1 MTKYRVTIEEI
12 ITQDFE
18 VEAENLD
25 EAINRTVEKYKSG
38 EFVLE
43 PGNVVCVQGC
53 VEDTG
58 WFDIR

>member
-1 MTKYRVTIEEI
+1 MAKYRVTIEEI
-12 ITQDFE
+12 TTQDFE

-25 EAINRTVEKYKSG
+25 EAIDKTIENYKNG
-38 EFVLE
+38 KFVLE

-58 WFDIR
+58 WFNIR

>member
-1 MTKYRVTIEEI
+1 MAKYRVTIEEI
-12 ITQDFE
+12 ISQDFE

-25 EAINRTVEKYKSG
+25 EAIDKTIEKYKSC

-43 PGNVVCVQGC
+43 PGHVVSVEGC

-58 WFDIR
+58 WFNIR